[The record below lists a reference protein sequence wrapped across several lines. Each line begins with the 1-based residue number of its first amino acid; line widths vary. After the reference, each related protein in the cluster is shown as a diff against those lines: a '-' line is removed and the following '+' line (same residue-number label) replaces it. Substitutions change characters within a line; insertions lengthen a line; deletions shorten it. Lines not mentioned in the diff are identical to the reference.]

1 MSAGCNVVEMLGN
14 FIKDGF
20 GKSMGPEV
28 RVEGLRA
35 KREVRKWGSKCRQ
48 LCGGLAVKGEK
59 SDGQCRCGM

>member
-1 MSAGCNVVEMLGN
+1 MSTGCNAVERLGD

-35 KREVRKWGSKCRQ
+35 KWEVRKWGSKCRQ
-48 LCGGLAVKGEK
+48 LCGGI
-59 SDGQCRCGM
+59 

>member
-28 RVEGLRA
+28 KSGGVEGQA
-35 KREVRKWGSKCRQ
+35 GS
-48 LCGGLAVKGEK
+48 EEM
-59 SDGQCRCGM
+59 GQQV